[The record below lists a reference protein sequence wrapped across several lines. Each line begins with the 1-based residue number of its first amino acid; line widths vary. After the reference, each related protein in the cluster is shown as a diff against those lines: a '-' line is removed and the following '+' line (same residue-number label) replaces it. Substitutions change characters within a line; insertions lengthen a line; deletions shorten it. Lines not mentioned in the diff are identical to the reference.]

1 MKKLYYIFSFILA
14 LMFLLTSCQDDDHE
28 LGRMLSKSE
37 IDFEVIQDYTVD
49 EGGNT
54 VILRNYTSN
63 IVPMW
68 DYGTGRSNRVED
80 TVRFPFKGE
89 YTIKFSALTAGGIVE
104 MEPVIIE
111 VTEDN
116 LDYVNDPLWTALTG
130 GVGNSK
136 TWILDNGKYGL
147 APGPLSYADPSR
159 NQIWADFQPNWE
171 PLAAEI
177 GATDEDMAAEMTFS
191 LMGGPFVATVKPNEE
206 GGNESG
212 TFSLDTEGHT
222 LSTTDATII
231 RVASFIP
238 NASNWNQNLN
248 ILELN
253 ENQLRVGVMRT
264 NEEGSWWYIWN
275 YVSKEY
281 AENYV
286 PGYTPDPNFDHG
298 DQLQILAGNS
308 ATTWKLSTE
317 TPFNWTKLTGE
328 YLNNWYSS
336 TDYPDWTGYDAA
348 AAAGIENVRITFTRT
363 GDVILKQNDGSTEQG
378 IYSIDEGKNLIS
390 FEGIKPSVYISGGWV
405 TAGTTDEFKDDAGN
419 IITGDN
425 QWKIVK
431 IKRFAGIVTD
441 VWFGK
446 RDVAKPEYM
455 VYHFVLDSD
464 VPNFTREVT
473 RLLAGGL
480 VGESSRTFKIDTN
493 WPVDWINPLGEG
505 WTIAGTQDDWYWNEN
520 IANSVIEQT
529 VTFMQ
534 IDGAITMTKRD
545 EQGNTSSSPV
555 TIDADNK
562 TITIPDTNIIQFGG
576 DSWLPTA
583 GPEYNWI
590 KGEYSN
596 GTSTGFWIGL
606 PNNDENTEYVAYHYI
621 LAE

>member
-1 MKKLYYIFSFILA
+1 
-14 LMFLLTSCQDDDHE
+14 
-28 LGRMLSKSE
+28 
-37 IDFEVIQDYTVD
+37 
-49 EGGNT
+49 
-54 VILRNYTSN
+54 
-63 IVPMW
+63 
-68 DYGTGRSNRVED
+68 
-80 TVRFPFKGE
+80 
-89 YTIKFSALTAGGIVE
+89 ALTAGGIVE

-116 LDYVNDPLWTALTG
+116 LNYVNDTLWTALTG

-264 NEEGSWWYIWN
+264 NEEGSGWYIWQ
-275 YVSKEY
+275 YLSKEY

-534 IDGAITMTKRD
+534 ID
-545 EQGNTSSSPV
+545 
-555 TIDADNK
+555 
-562 TITIPDTNIIQFGG
+562 
-576 DSWLPTA
+576 
-583 GPEYNWI
+583 
-590 KGEYSN
+590 
-596 GTSTGFWIGL
+596 
-606 PNNDENTEYVAYHYI
+606 
-621 LAE
+621 